1 MSPGSKAPS
10 ITVTATPVHF
20 TSLPKEQPLPVKCKI
35 FDESWP
41 PRRPV
46 QPAAYR
52 KISATSSI
60 ASYVGF
66 KTFPAVL
73 KAVTNDAGS
82 GLGKEQVN
90 RDEAV
95 EKK

>member
-1 MSPGSKAPS
+1 M
-10 ITVTATPVHF
+10 
-20 TSLPKEQPLPVKCKI
+20 
-35 FDESWP
+35 
-41 PRRPV
+41 
-46 QPAAYR
+46 
-52 KISATSSI
+52 SSI

-66 KTFPAVL
+66 KTFPAAL

-82 GLGKEQVN
+82 GLGKEQVD